1 MALDL
6 PGNSRDPLA
15 AQLHVV
21 VRAEN
26 KDSAQEKLM
35 RLAVK
40 VDSAVFSQE
49 PVPGIHLFGLA
60 NQRD

>member
-1 MALDL
+1 M
-6 PGNSRDPLA
+6 
-15 AQLHVV
+15 V

-40 VDSAVFSQE
+40 VDSAVFSQKL
-49 PVPGIHLFGLA
+49 VPGIHLLGLA